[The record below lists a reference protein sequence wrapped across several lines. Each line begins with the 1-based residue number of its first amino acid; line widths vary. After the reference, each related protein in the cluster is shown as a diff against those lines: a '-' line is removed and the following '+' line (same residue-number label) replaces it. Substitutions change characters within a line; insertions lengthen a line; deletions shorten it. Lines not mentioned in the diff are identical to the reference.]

1 MSETSDAVPN
11 AAAAVPVL
19 PPEFADLERFSDWI
33 LATEPERYAKRLSA
47 SMAEMQDLY
56 DVGLARLEEVM
67 VYLDARFPLHDMPDD
82 AKRLMHL
89 MQSVVMVSFP
99 VEVWKQPRVLDS
111 GAAWVELVREPV
123 V

>member
-1 MSETSDAVPN
+1 MSDTSTTEAL
-11 AAAAVPVL
+11 L
-19 PPEFADLERFSDWI
+19 PAEFADLERFSEWI
-33 LATEPERYAKRLSA
+33 LATEPERYAKRLA
-47 SMAEMQDLY
+47 SKMDEMQDLY
-56 DVGLARLEEVM
+56 DAGMARLEEVM

-99 VEVWKQPRVLDS
+99 IEAWKQPRVLDS
-111 GAAWVELVREPV
+111 GAAWVNIIQEPV

>member
-1 MSETSDAVPN
+1 MSEHNGATERL
-11 AAAAVPVL
+11 L
-19 PPEFADLERFSDWI
+19 PEEFADLERFADWI
-33 LATEPERYAKRLSA
+33 LATEPERYAKRLA
-47 SMAEMQDLY
+47 STMEEMQDLY
-56 DVGLARLEEVM
+56 DVGMTRLEDVM
-67 VYLDARFPLHDMPDD
+67 VYLDARFPLNGMPDD

-111 GAAWVELVREPV
+111 GAAWVEIIREPV

>member
-1 MSETSDAVPN
+1 MSDVDTRL
-11 AAAAVPVL
+11 L
-19 PPEFADLERFSDWI
+19 PAEFADLERFNEWI
-33 LATEPERYAKRLSA
+33 LATEPERYAKRLA
-47 SMAEMQDLY
+47 SSMEEMQELY
-56 DVGLARLEEVM
+56 DAGMARLEEVM
-67 VYLDARFPLHDMPDD
+67 VYLDARFPLHGMPDD

-111 GAAWVELVREPV
+111 GAAWVELIKEPV